1 MDLFAEWTRVALA
14 VGAKGDIAGAG
25 ARLLG
30 AYGSPER
37 AYHDLRHLTEVLERV
52 DELAAAASDPDL
64 VRLAAWFHD
73 AVYDTGADHRAGT
86 EAAADAGESDAGES
100 AAGNEELSAQ
110 LAERELLALRV
121 DPEAAEEV
129 ARLVRLTAEH
139 DPDPFDANGC
149 VLCDADLAVLARDP
163 AGYADYVTAV
173 RREYAHVPDEL
184 FRRGR
189 AAILRGL
196 LAQPVLFRT
205 PLAHDRW
212 APTARANVTAELRD
226 LEP

>member
-73 AVYDTGADHRAGT
+73 AVYDTTDTTAEPG
-86 EAAADAGESDAGES
+86 
-100 AAGNEELSAQ
+100 AGNEGRSAQ
-110 LAERELLALRV
+110 LAERALLALRV